1 MNIFKEMLSSK
12 RSALG
17 NYHEDVGMTLNVIG
31 SVYAKFG
38 KVQKAINFVFKA
50 LKIRRSRV
58 LGESHLVVAMT
69 YDRLGQLY
77 LEQGRNMKEAVR

>member
-1 MNIFKEMLSSK
+1 
-12 RSALG
+12 
-17 NYHEDVGMTLNVIG
+17 MTLNVIG

-38 KVQKAINFVFKA
+38 KVQQKAINFVFKA